1 MPRLEFIGR
10 EVIRRDPMK
19 FLDELRAKYGATV
32 SERGIQEI
40 AAREFQRRKPRN
52 PAMVVHLFGRDILT
66 DDLTTIE
73 AWPMVD
79 PKEKRVL
86 ERLTPA
92 QREKK
97 VDPEGL
103 SKTYVWR
110 KSNGWVQDVTEA
122 DAEVLRR
129 STARGWF
136 RDIDV
141 KGPFVVQRAWD
152 FPVAER
158 YEAGSIQDAQAIVR
172 DVTRKKQWKGV

>member
-10 EVIRRDPMK
+10 EVIRRDPMQL
-19 FLDELRAKYGATV
+19 LDVPRAKYCATV

-40 AAREFQRRKPRN
+40 AAREFQRGKQRN
-52 PAMVVHLFGRDILT
+52 SAMVAHLFGRAILI

-79 PKEKRVL
+79 PNEKRVL

-97 VDPEGL
+97 VGPEGL

-122 DAEVLRR
+122 DA
-129 STARGWF
+129 
-136 RDIDV
+136 
-141 KGPFVVQRAWD
+141 
-152 FPVAER
+152 
-158 YEAGSIQDAQAIVR
+158 
-172 DVTRKKQWKGV
+172 